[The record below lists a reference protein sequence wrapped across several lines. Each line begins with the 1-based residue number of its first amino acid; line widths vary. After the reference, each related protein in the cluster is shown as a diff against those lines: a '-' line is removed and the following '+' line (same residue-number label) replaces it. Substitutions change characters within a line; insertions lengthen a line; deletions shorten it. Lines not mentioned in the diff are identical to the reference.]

1 MIKCKVREK
10 LAWWAE
16 KNKKIRPLS
25 IQLSGRTLF
34 STLFWGQL
42 FCCIDPVDKCY
53 DRDGSN
59 GENEEQDF
67 LRLVFYFDAA
77 ERPLFCH
84 LRLIDMVMVVMMVM
98 MSRYC

>member
-1 MIKCKVREK
+1 MVGR
-10 LAWWAE
+10 
-16 KNKKIRPLS
+16 KKTKKSVHSAFNSVDGLCF
-25 IQLSGRTLF
+25 LLF
-34 STLFWGQL
+34 FGQL

-53 DRDGSN
+53 DRDGGN

-77 ERPLFCH
+77 ERPPFCH

-98 MSRYC
+98 MS

>member
-1 MIKCKVREK
+1 MIKCKVKEK
-10 LAWWAE
+10 LACWAE
-16 KNKKIRPLS
+16 KKQKNP
-25 IQLSGRTLF
+25 
-34 STLFWGQL
+34 STQHSAQWTDFVFYSFLGQL

-53 DRDGSN
+53 DRDGGN

-77 ERPLFCH
+77 ERPPFCH